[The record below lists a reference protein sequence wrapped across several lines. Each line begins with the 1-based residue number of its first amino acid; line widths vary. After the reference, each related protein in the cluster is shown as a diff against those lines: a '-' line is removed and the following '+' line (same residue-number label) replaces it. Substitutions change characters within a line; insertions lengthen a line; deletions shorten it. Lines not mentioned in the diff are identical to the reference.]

1 MSIFGGTLLIAI
13 GAFICARPTTVA
25 GTLQRFYGG
34 YPLVRL
40 AGERQLR
47 SRNGLIVL
55 MGVLF
60 VTLGAF
66 ILVVA

>member
-1 MSIFGGTLLIAI
+1 MNIFGGMLLISL

-25 GTLQRFYGG
+25 ATLQRFYRG

-47 SRNGLIVL
+47 SRSRFIIL
-55 MGVLF
+55 MGVAF

-66 ILVVA
+66 ILVFA